1 MPMRPIPE
9 KYRLRLHTPAG
20 TLTVTAT
27 GEAIVRI
34 DFGDVQPT
42 GADHRDAPAADPAA
56 YAPVAPRAAA
66 LLERAARELKEYF
79 AGTRRDFTL
88 PLAPAGTPFQLQVWR
103 ALRAI
108 PYGETRTYGQIAAAV
123 GRPKA
128 SRAVG
133 GANNRN
139 PLPIVIPCHRVIG
152 SNGQLTGYAGG
163 LETKRLLLRLERPDP
178 DRPRTSR
185 RPE

>member
-1 MPMRPIPE
+1 MW
-9 KYRLRLHTPAG
+9 
-20 TLTVTAT
+20 
-27 GEAIVRI
+27 
-34 DFGDVQPT
+34 Q
-42 GADHRDAPAADPAA
+42 
-56 YAPVAPRAAA
+56 
-66 LLERAARELKEYF
+66 
-79 AGTRRDFTL
+79 
-88 PLAPAGTPFQLQVWR
+88 

-108 PYGETRTYGQIAAAV
+108 PYGQTRTYSQIAAAV

-133 GANNRN
+133 GANHRN

-163 LETKRLLLRLERPDP
+163 LETKQLLLRLERPDP
-178 DRPRTSR
+178 ARAPR